1 MIYHKDEE
9 QNITDLSEKNIES
22 MYDKGFKFTRL
33 SKGNMQSTKNLR
45 VNLSNFYIFTKNKR
59 IISKYPNLEVR
70 FENLPLSSYDYTLG
84 KLAKDF
90 YDTKFGKG
98 VFSVVKIKEILTSN
112 TSNFNS
118 LAVFSLDSKDVGY
131 CILYKSSNIIH
142 YCYPFYD
149 LSFEAS
155 YLGLAM
161 MTKVITEAKEMGLK
175 YVYLGGANASK
186 DMYKLQFKGLE
197 WWDKDKWN
205 INLEELKE
213 IIKNIEGVK

>member
-9 QNITDLSEKNIES
+9 QNITDFSEASIES
-22 MYDKGFKFTRL
+22 IYDKGFKFTRL

-70 FENLPLSSYDYTLG
+70 FESLPLTNYDYTLG

-98 VFSVVKIKEILTSN
+98 LFSIVKIKEILTSN

-118 LAVFSLDSKDVGY
+118 LAVFSLDSKDVVY
-131 CILYKSSNIIH
+131 CILYK
-142 YCYPFYD
+142 
-149 LSFEAS
+149 
-155 YLGLAM
+155 
-161 MTKVITEAKEMGLK
+161 
-175 YVYLGGANASK
+175 
-186 DMYKLQFKGLE
+186 
-197 WWDKDKWN
+197 
-205 INLEELKE
+205 
-213 IIKNIEGVK
+213 

>member
-1 MIYHKDEE
+1 MTYHKDDE
-9 QNITDLSEKNIES
+9 QNITDFSESNIES
-22 MYDKGFKFTRL
+22 MYDKGYKFTRL
-33 SKGNMQSTKNLR
+33 SRGNMQSTKNLR

-59 IISKYPNLEVR
+59 IISKYPNLKVEFR
-70 FENLPLSSYDYTLG
+70 SLPLTDYNYTLG

-98 VFSVVKIKEILTSN
+98 VFSTIKIKELLTSN

-118 LAVFSLDSKDVGY
+118 LAVFSLDGKEVGY
-131 CILYKSSNIIH
+131 CIVYKSSNIIH

-161 MTKVITEAKEMGLK
+161 MTKVITEAKDMGLK

-186 DMYKLQFKGLE
+186 DTYKLQFKGLE
-197 WWDKDKWN
+197 WWNIDKWSN
-205 INLEELKE
+205 DIEALKE
-213 IIKNIEGVK
+213 IIKDVDGIK

>member
-1 MIYHKDEE
+1 MTYHKDEE
-9 QNITDLSEKNIES
+9 QNITDFSEVNIES

-98 VFSVVKIKEILTSN
+98 VFSVVKIKELLTSSN
-112 TSNFNS
+112 SNFNS
-118 LAVFSLDSKDVGY
+118 LAVFSLDGKDVGY

-142 YCYPFYD
+142 YCYHFYD

-197 WWDKDKWN
+197 WWNKDKWN

>member
-1 MIYHKDEE
+1 MTYHKDQEE
-9 QNITDLSEKNIES
+9 NIIDFSERNIES

-70 FENLPLSSYDYTLG
+70 FESLPLANYDYKLG

-98 VFSVVKIKEILTSN
+98 VFSVIKIKEILTSN

-118 LAVFSLDSKDVGY
+118 LAVFSLDGKEVGY
-131 CILYKSSNIIH
+131 CILYKSPNIIH

-149 LSFEAS
+149 LSYEAS

-161 MTKVITEAKEMGLK
+161 MTKVITTAKENRLK

-186 DMYKLQFKGLE
+186 DTYKLQFKGLE
-197 WWDKDKWN
+197 WWDTNTWNSDIEKLKD
-205 INLEELKE
+205 
-213 IIKNIEGVK
+213 IIKNIEGIK